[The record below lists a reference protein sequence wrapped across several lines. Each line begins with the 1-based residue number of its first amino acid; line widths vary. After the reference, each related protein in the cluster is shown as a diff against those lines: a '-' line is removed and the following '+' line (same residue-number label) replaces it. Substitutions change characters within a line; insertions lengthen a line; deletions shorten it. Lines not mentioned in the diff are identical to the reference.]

1 MEKLDLINMCRHPA
15 LYVQRGA
22 DLEVGK
28 WVRNGYELKLKKW
41 PQVNVTKSSR
51 WEMEDPLYG

>member
-1 MEKLDLINMCRHPA
+1 MCRHPA
-15 LYVQRGA
+15 LYVRSGA